1 MSKQNNQSQDMD
13 VRTPK
18 EKFKMEK
25 NASSSSK
32 TKTQLQTEE
41 MTVGLVISELH
52 NFVDIVC
59 CYLGYFGTK
68 VDPLERNIV

>member
-32 TKTQLQTEE
+32 TQLQTEE

-59 CYLGYFGTK
+59 C
-68 VDPLERNIV
+68 VI